1 MNTRQTT
8 STNTTDSG
16 KQATS
21 GNSRRSDGHT
31 GNEHI
36 DVSVVLAVYNEAEH
50 LAREL
55 DRITQALETSTYTWE
70 VIVVDDGSTDGSS
83 KTLENYTRDFYAGIH
98 TSSHSKGPSKAVE
111 NHTRDDSN
119 VALANHT
126 RIRLLKSARNRGCGT
141 ARRVGT
147 LAARGR
153 VVVWTDA
160 DMTYPNDRIPTL
172 VETLD
177 GVDQV
182 VGARASE
189 TGTFKALRV
198 PAKWAIRKLASY
210 LTRTRIPD
218 LNSGFRAMRRDVA
231 IQFADQLPVGFSCV
245 TTITMMFLSNGY
257 SVSYLP
263 ITYERRSGRSKF
275 RWWSDTRRYILQV
288 VRMVL
293 SHEPLRFF
301 MPITTILGV
310 VFAVKLGYDLTSK
323 DFRVATNTLLL
334 GFACVQILA
343 VGLIADLVVRTSKTR
358 NLIPPA
364 DIIETHTA
372 LVCDTT
378 HEPPHKQNPQT
389 SSKPT
394 QPS

>member
-1 MNTRQTT
+1 MNTHQTT
-8 STNTTDSG
+8 STDTTDSS
-16 KQATS
+16 KSQATS
-21 GNSRRSDGHT
+21 VSSRHTDKHT

-36 DVSVVLAVYNEAEH
+36 DVSVVLAVYNEAKH
-50 LAREL
+50 LTREL
-55 DRITQALETSTYTWE
+55 DRITKALEASTYTWE
-70 VIVVDDGSTDGSS
+70 IIVVDDGSTDGSS
-83 KTLENYTRDFYAGIH
+83 KT
-98 TSSHSKGPSKAVE
+98 VE
-111 NHTRDDSN
+111 NHNRDDPS
-119 VALANHT
+119 VAPENRT
-126 RIRLLKSARNRGCGT
+126 RIRLLKSVRNRGCGT

-147 LAARGR
+147 LAAQGR

-160 DMTYPNDRIPTL
+160 DMTYPNDRIPAL
-172 VETLD
+172 VEALD

-182 VGARASE
+182 VGARTSE

-231 IQFADQLPVGFSCV
+231 TQFVDQLPAGFSCV

-263 ITYERRSGRSKF
+263 ITYEHRSGRSKF

-301 MPITTILGV
+301 MPITAILGV
-310 VFAVKLGYDLTSK
+310 VFTVKLGYDLTDK

-343 VGLIADLVVRTSKTR
+343 VGLLADLVVRTSKTR

-364 DIIETHTA
+364 DITETHTTLA
-372 LVCDTT
+372 CDTT
-378 HEPPHKQNPQT
+378 HEPPPQT
-389 SSKPT
+389 KPADT
-394 QPS
+394 PETHTTLVETEPRC